1 VREIKEGGMDLR
13 RPDGRLEGAIA
24 IYYRHLLAYT
34 VETMRQKMSDAQNMP
49 TFAKGVPIVCAGGAC
64 RINGFLEMFK
74 DELEKS
80 RGFPLRIEFIR
91 MARDPL
97 HAVASGCLQAALEE
111 TSAQTE
117 APSALAPATLERAA
131 VSGVPK
137 KGLPSLLKL
146 RNSKAA

>member
-1 VREIKEGGMDLR
+1 MDLR
-13 RPDGRLEGAIA
+13 RPNGRLEGAIA

-49 TFAKGVPIVCAGGAC
+49 TFAKGVPIVCAGGGC

-74 DELEKS
+74 DELEKA
-80 RGFPLRIEFIR
+80 RNFPVRIEFIR

-97 HAVASGCLQAALEE
+97 HAVGSACLQAALEE
-111 TSAQTE
+111 MAARE
-117 APSALAPATLERAA
+117 EPASALPAATLERAA
-131 VSGVPK
+131 VSGKPQ

-146 RNSKAA
+146 RNPKAA